1 MTQSNSAP
9 PVWLSRSEAAARA
22 GVDITTVDR
31 WMKKGALGKYRS
43 GRRVRVN
50 REELDEYLKP
60 RTETSNA
67 G

>member
-1 MTQSNSAP
+1 MTQSEL

-31 WMKKGALGKYRS
+31 WMKKGALGKYLS

-50 REELDEYLKP
+50 REELDEFLKP
-60 RTETSNA
+60 KELSND
-67 G
+67 

>member
-1 MTQSNSAP
+1 MTQSDT
-9 PVWLSRSEAAARA
+9 PVWLSRSEAAAHA

-31 WMKKGALGKYRS
+31 WMKKGAIGKYVS

-60 RTETSNA
+60 RESVSA
-67 G
+67 D

>member
-1 MTQSNSAP
+1 MMTQSNT

-31 WMKKGALGKYRS
+31 WMKKGAIGKYIS
-43 GRRVRVN
+43 GRRIRVN
-50 REELDEYLKP
+50 REELDKYLEPKNESK
-60 RTETSNA
+60 TD